1 MWQGGRSVCLFKW
14 KLSFFERKLLRYW
27 RSKTY
32 SFESRKV
39 ESHPS
44 SPWFNA
50 TLYYRLTGKRKKKE
64 KQEKATFAGTFL
76 SAILGDIQQCRSVMC
91 YCSLI
96 FFFVYFLHPVAQT
109 RRRVSQSLC
118 LLFNKLGYLEVA
130 ELKIFIRTD
139 DDGQDWKRVHQRD
152 SSWWSAWR
160 QSAEEGQLLKM
171 ELPGTRRKEDHS
183 EGGQAWVGVTEED
196 VRDKVRRR
204 RVIPKGSCW
213 KKKKEISGH
222 SFLEI
227 NISSRSCSS
236 CLQFLIFEK
245 QVSISSSLMAGSYL
259 SNMSWSDCGGC
270 GGYGLELCFVAV
282 VVKGK
287 FWAIASWSYSS
298 WELLI
303 TLIILYYIIRTD
315 YIQNRV
321 IATCILLFLGRPCC
335 SISNKT
341 ILAAFLLV
349 Q

>member
-1 MWQGGRSVCLFKW
+1 MQHFIIDWLEKERRKKSRKKQHSLGLFSLQFW
-14 KLSFFERKLLRYW
+14 VISSNADQSCVTAVL
-27 RSKTY
+27 Y
-32 SFESRKV
+32 SF
-39 ESHPS
+39 
-44 SPWFNA
+44 
-50 TLYYRLTGKRKKKE
+50 
-64 KQEKATFAGTFL
+64 
-76 SAILGDIQQCRSVMC
+76 I
-91 YCSLI
+91 
-96 FFFVYFLHPVAQT
+96 VYFLHPVAQT
-109 RRRVSQSLC
+109 RRRVSQSLW

-236 CLQFLIFEK
+236 CLQFLIFKK

-270 GGYGLELCFVAV
+270 GGYGLELGFVAV

-287 FWAIASWSYSS
+287 FWAIVSWSYSS

-321 IATCILLFLGRPCC
+321 IATGILLFLGRPCC
-335 SISNKT
+335 SISNRT